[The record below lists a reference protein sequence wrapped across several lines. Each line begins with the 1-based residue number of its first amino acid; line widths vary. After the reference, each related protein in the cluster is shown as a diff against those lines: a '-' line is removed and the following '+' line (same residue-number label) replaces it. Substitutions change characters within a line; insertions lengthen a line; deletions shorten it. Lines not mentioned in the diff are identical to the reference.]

1 MKKAFLIDIVFGFV
15 NLFLAT
21 AAFMVGFSRL
31 HELIPA
37 VPAAGYWDVF
47 SITVWFG
54 IGVMFVKHWL
64 FTNLNEG

>member
-1 MKKAFLIDIVFGFV
+1 MTKDFLIDLAFGIV

-21 AAFMVGFSRL
+21 GAFMIAFSQL
-31 HELIPA
+31 HEIMPV

-54 IGVMFVKHWL
+54 IGIMFIKHWL
-64 FTNLNEG
+64 FTNLSGR